1 MSYAKFRQTARFF
14 ADRRANSNLD
24 FLVLHKSAMG
34 TLAEPRSQFHLAEST
49 PNALRTDFRGR
60 PMKTRRLTS
69 LTQDRRGT
77 ALVEMALVLPIFVA
91 VTLGIVEFGRAMMVG
106 QLVTN
111 AAREGARLAIIDG
124 STNQDVEDYIED
136 FLAESAGIQSADLTV
151 TITVAP
157 AEGNPN
163 PNNQV
168 AAALPRDLVTV
179 FISVPFNKVS
189 YVAGNYLNGKT
200 LSGRSA
206 MRHE

>member
-1 MSYAKFRQTARFF
+1 MKSRRQI
-14 ADRRANSNLD
+14 
-24 FLVLHKSAMG
+24 
-34 TLAEPRSQFHLAEST
+34 SQ
-49 PNALRTDFRGR
+49 
-60 PMKTRRLTS
+60 
-69 LTQDRRGT
+69 TQNRRGT

-106 QLVTN
+106 QLITN

-124 STNQDVEDYIED
+124 STNAEVTDYIED
-136 FLAESAGIQSADLTV
+136 FLAQSAGVQAADLTIN
-151 TITVAP
+151 ITVTP

-168 AAALPRDLVTV
+168 ANALPRDLVTV
-179 FISVPFNKVS
+179 YIAVPFNKVS
-189 YVAGNYLNGKT
+189 YVTGNYLAGKN